1 MKKLGLNAAF
11 AAGTDLVGKRLDPY
25 MAYNFV
31 VEIDSLITGG
41 FTEVTGLGSEI
52 QLEEYQE
59 GGVNGYVHK
68 FPTRTVYSN
77 LVLSKGLTDIDLLWN
92 WYRDTTQGKIQL
104 KNGTIL
110 LLDRQRLPVM
120 WWNFKKAYPVKWD
133 GPQFS
138 ASNTTEVAVER
149 IELVHQ
155 GIDKPQQSQG
165 ASYVRGG
172 TQIAGFIGI

>member
-1 MKKLGLNAAF
+1 MNKLGLKAAF
-11 AAGTDLVGKRLDPY
+11 AAGTELLGMRLDPY

-31 VEIDSLITGG
+31 VEIDGLITGG
-41 FTEVTGLGSEI
+41 FMEVTGLGSEI

-77 LVLSKGLTDIDLLWN
+77 LVLSKGLTNIDLLWS
-92 WYRDTTQGKIQL
+92 WYRDATQGNIQR

-110 LLDRQRLPVM
+110 LLNRQRLPVM
-120 WWNFKKAYPVKWD
+120 WWNFKQAYPVKWA
-133 GPQFS
+133 GPQFN
-138 ASNTTEVAVER
+138 ANNTTEVAVER

-155 GIDKPQQSQG
+155 GIDKPQTSLG
-165 ASYVRGG
+165 AS
-172 TQIAGFIGI
+172 FL